1 MGRRRLVLCPLFRF
15 RESGKRMNTVIPD
28 VALIDNSD
36 ERAPLVLVL
45 DCSGSMQEENKIQL
59 LNEGLAALAADLRAD
74 PIAARCGRVLV
85 ISFGGDANVE
95 IMGDWTDAMDF
106 KPPEL
111 MAGGLTPL
119 GAAMRCAL
127 DEVESQKSEMRTAG
141 VSYKRPIILLLSDGE
156 PTDEWRQVAAECK
169 NAESS
174 HKVNVMPIGI
184 GGQANRQILGAFS
197 NKGAL
202 NLSGLK
208 FKELFIWLSRSIRAI
223 SRAPAGGAVQL
234 NPVDSW
240 AQLST

>member
-1 MGRRRLVLCPLFRF
+1 
-15 RESGKRMNTVIPD
+15 MNTVIPD

-59 LNEGLAALAADLRAD
+59 LNEGLKALAADLKAD

-85 ISFGGDANVE
+85 ISFGGDSNVE

-106 KPPEL
+106 TPPEL
-111 MAGGLTPL
+111 MAGGVTPL

-127 DEVESQKSEMRTAG
+127 DEVESQKNEMRTAG
-141 VSYKRPIILLLSDGE
+141 VSYKRPIVMLLSDGE
-156 PTDEWRQVAAECK
+156 PTDDWRQVAADCK
-169 NAESS
+169 AAETA
-174 HKVNVMPIGI
+174 HKVNMMAIGI
-184 GGQANRQILGAFS
+184 GDKANRETLAHFS

-202 NLSGLK
+202 SLSGLK
-208 FKELFIWLSRSIRAI
+208 FKELFIWLSRSIRAV
-223 SRAPAGGAVQL
+223 SRAPAGGKVQL